1 MDFLH
6 LAWPYFHFYVLRALL
21 DPFVLSVVNLNTSLD
36 DDNEATTE
44 ETEGDS
50 KEKLENR
57 DELEGKDS
65 PSTSSELPDSKD
77 EL

>member
-1 MDFLH
+1 M
-6 LAWPYFHFYVLRALL
+6 
-21 DPFVLSVVNLNTSLD
+21 SVVNLNTSLD
-36 DDNEATTE
+36 E
-44 ETEGDS
+44 ESEEPAEQTEGDS
-50 KEKLENR
+50 KEKLENK

>member
-1 MDFLH
+1 M
-6 LAWPYFHFYVLRALL
+6 
-21 DPFVLSVVNLNTSLD
+21 SVVNFNTSLD
-36 DDNEATTE
+36 EENEKTTE

-50 KEKLENR
+50 KQKLQDK

-65 PSTSSELPDSKD
+65 SSTSFLQDGSELPDSKD

>member
-6 LAWPYFHFYVLRALL
+6 LAWPHFHFYGLKASL
-21 DPFVLSVVNLNTSLD
+21 DSFVLSVVNFNTSLD
-36 DDNEATTE
+36 EENGETTE
-44 ETEGDS
+44 ETDGDS
-50 KEKLENR
+50 KQKMEKR

-65 PSTSSELPDSKD
+65 SSTSSELPDSKE

>member
-1 MDFLH
+1 M
-6 LAWPYFHFYVLRALL
+6 
-21 DPFVLSVVNLNTSLD
+21 SVVNLNTSLD
-36 DDNEATTE
+36 EENEEPTE

-65 PSTSSELPDSKD
+65 PSTSSFQAGSELPDSKD

>member
-6 LAWPYFHFYVLRALL
+6 LAWPYFHFYVLKASL
-21 DPFVLSVVNLNTSLD
+21 DSFVLSVVNFNTSLD
-36 DDNEATTE
+36 EENEKTTE

-50 KEKLENR
+50 KQKMENR

-65 PSTSSELPDSKD
+65 SSTSSELPDSKE